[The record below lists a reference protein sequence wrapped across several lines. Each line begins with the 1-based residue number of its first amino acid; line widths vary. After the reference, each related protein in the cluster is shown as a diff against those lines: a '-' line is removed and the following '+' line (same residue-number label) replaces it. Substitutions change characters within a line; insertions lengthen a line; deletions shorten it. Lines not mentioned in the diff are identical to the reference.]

1 MAKKF
6 LLEDLPDPGLQLRLL
21 AHSMVVGVV
30 DASDGRGQKYV
41 VTQLGA
47 CAAPGWG
54 LEEATE
60 TSCSN
65 RRKLRPDKEN
75 GQLHTLGS
83 TQRASI
89 LEVLDSTRALRAIV
103 GLQLCFD

>member
-21 AHSMVVGVV
+21 AHSMVFGVV
-30 DASDGRGQKYV
+30 DANDGRGQKYV
-41 VTQLGA
+41 VTQLAA

-54 LEEATE
+54 LQEATE

-75 GQLHTLGS
+75 GQLHILGS
-83 TQRASI
+83 AQPSFKPGGF
-89 LEVLDSTRALRAIV
+89 
-103 GLQLCFD
+103 GLYQGPESHSWSAVVF